1 MLQLCSFAKE
11 RIMVVFHPSLTQIPS
26 GRMHSYIGDTIKRE
40 FLNDPST
47 AEAVLGSI
55 GIRREPY
62 ERAQSEEEI
71 KTLLFNDTNKLK
83 SYLSGPGMTDNRFK
97 EGVRDQVNRRFG
109 TTVINGIQKQNWQQF
124 ILRTDDIT
132 EYERMKANIGNFK
145 TGALY
150 SSYRLDDE
158 NMAVVIEATNTVMT
172 LDKQL
177 GDDSVR
183 VANMKGKE
191 GKPLNYSE
199 NNLYGSIA
207 DNSNWIAGDIYSW
220 MRESGF
226 ENDQMI
232 SERKFEM
239 GAKPKSDDDRPVSF
253 KEGKRHA
260 IEFLQKET
268 SLHQRAL
275 AELSGMGVLV
285 GESEIV
291 VDEPVVDADEID
303 QNDQY
308 TEAEVA
314 AAFPDVNEKTDV
326 HEVSNEPDVEPT
338 GSLLNVESIIDE
350 AIQKSVQDKM
360 MAESALV
367 LYAKD
372 LFPQYIEKFEKFLP
386 YTTSFDMAQKKV
398 WDEFKELRNHPN
410 AKTIEKHLSDFTFQR
425 MFELNKIMI
434 DLQKENL
441 SLRNGNAS
449 MKQQLQRSQSD
460 LIGLQS
466 SYSNVTRELA
476 TERETSNMLQ
486 TKVEEYESDL
496 AELQAEVEGIVAN
509 VEKLQSERDQLIVFR
524 DENGAL
530 KSQLAYKTEEIGKIN
545 GILENMSKTASM
557 TADAMNRMER
567 DIESM
572 NLKNDALTRDKE
584 QSAIQLATLQEQ
596 LSTAQ
601 RINEGYVS
609 KIKQLEAG
617 VKQTVQTQPAHEE
630 SVYEVPAAFHTD
642 FVETKAP
649 VQVDE
654 PAKSEAISAV
664 ETMDVGEANDAL
676 GEKIESIRS
685 QIPPKPEIKVRPAL
699 DRGRLKAAT
708 SNLKKM
714 SEGLSKPETK

>member
-1 MLQLCSFAKE
+1 MLICKE
-11 RIMVVFHPSLTQIPS
+11 RKMVVFRPSLTGTPS
-26 GRMHSYIGDTIKRE
+26 GRMHSYLGDTVKRE

-71 KTLLFNDTNKLK
+71 KTLLYNDINKLK

-124 ILRTDDIT
+124 ILRADDIT

-177 GDDSVR
+177 GDGSVR

-207 DNSNWIAGDIYSW
+207 DNSNWIAGDIYTW
-220 MRESGF
+220 MREAGF

-232 SERKFEM
+232 SERKYEM

-268 SLHQRAL
+268 SLLQRAQ

-285 GESEIV
+285 DEPEIV

-303 QNDQY
+303 LNNQY
-308 TEAEVA
+308 TDAEVA
-314 AAFPDVNEKTDV
+314 AAFPDVEEKR
-326 HEVSNEPDVEPT
+326 EISEPESEPEVEPA
-338 GSLLNVESIIDE
+338 GSLLNVESIINN
-350 AIQKSVQDKM
+350 AIKKSVQDKM

-367 LYAKD
+367 ILAQD
-372 LFPQYIEKFEKFLP
+372 LFPQYVEKFEKFLP
-386 YTTSFDMAQKKV
+386 YTTSFEMAQKKV

-410 AKTIEKHLSDFTFQR
+410 AKTIEKHLSDFTLLR
-425 MFELNKIMI
+425 SFELNKVM
-434 DLQKENL
+434 LELEKENL

-460 LIGLQS
+460 FIGLQS
-466 SYSNVTRELA
+466 NYSNVTRELA
-476 TERETSNMLQ
+476 TERETNGMLQ
-486 TKVEEYESDL
+486 TKVEEYETALD
-496 AELQAEVEGIVAN
+496 ELQTEVEGIVEH
-509 VEKLQSERDQLIVFR
+509 VEKLQAERDQLIGFR
-524 DENGAL
+524 DENESL
-530 KSQLAYKTEEIGKIN
+530 KAQLAHKTDEIGQIN

-572 NLKNDALTRDKE
+572 NLKNDTLMREKE
-584 QSAIQLATLQEQ
+584 QNAIQLATLQEQ

-601 RINEGYVS
+601 RINEGYAS
-609 KIKQLEAG
+609 KIKQLESAAKEPAQSHP
-617 VKQTVQTQPAHEE
+617 VHEEPAHVE
-630 SVYEVPAAFHTD
+630 PAVTHTT
-642 FVETKAP
+642 FVETAAP
-649 VQVDE
+649 VHVEE
-654 PAKSEAISAV
+654 PVKAESISAI
-664 ETMDVGEANDAL
+664 ESMDVGEANDAL

-699 DRGRLKAAT
+699 DRNRLKAAT